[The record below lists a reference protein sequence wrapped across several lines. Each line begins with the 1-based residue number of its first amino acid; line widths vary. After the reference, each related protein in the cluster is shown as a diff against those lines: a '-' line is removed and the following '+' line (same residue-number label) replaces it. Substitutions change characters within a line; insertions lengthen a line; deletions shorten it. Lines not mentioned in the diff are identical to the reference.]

1 MYDKRELLCNLQVL
15 HAPWVI
21 GNFTVRLCRTKST
34 GLPLPNF
41 FLGKEQMGR
50 SISAGLLK
58 KPGRGCSPLQHSRIS
73 IGYWV
78 FQTITLQGF
87 LATSFLQPVVCTC
100 DCHRYFPA
108 LKAEQATQ
116 SLTDTQVVITWGY
129 PQRHNLPAAKTRAGQ
144 GLPCQQP
151 PAISKSTT
159 QCRQYSLH
167 TPCIHF
173 TPFPFLIQNTA
184 LLYIQFI
191 KAQSILQHTLLLLSA
206 KLHPS
211 YISSA
216 YFPWAHFNWH

>member
-1 MYDKRELLCNLQVL
+1 M
-15 HAPWVI
+15 
-21 GNFTVRLCRTKST
+21 RLCRTKST

-41 FLGKEQMGR
+41 FLGKGQLGR

-58 KPGRGCSPLQHSRIS
+58 QSGRGCSPAHHSRIS
-73 IGYWV
+73 TWILSISHHYSTRLFGH
-78 FQTITLQGF
+78 IL
-87 LATSFLQPVVCTC
+87 S
-100 DCHRYFPA
+100 PA
-108 LKAEQATQ
+108 LHVWLSLLFPHTRATQ

-129 PQRHNLPAAKTRAGQ
+129 PQRHNLPAATTRAGQ

-151 PAISKSTT
+151 PAISRSTT

-167 TPCIHF
+167 IPCIHF